1 MRKFIL
7 TALLALATTAGA
19 SAQKFLE
26 YGVKAGIGI
35 PDFSTKMEA
44 SEIKSKLGWHAGVVL
59 RINTPI
65 VGIQPEL
72 LYVRQALDLKQ
83 GGDVDL
89 RVKSNSLSMPVLASF
104 RVLRIL
110 HLNAGPVFSL
120 ANSCKYKF
128 EGEKYDFGRVQP
140 TVGYAVGA
148 AVKLSNLLIDAR
160 FNGQF
165 KKMESAVTHPCVE
178 NVNIRTYS
186 VAFSL
191 GYLF

>member
-7 TALLALATTAGA
+7 AALLALATTAGA

-26 YGVKAGIGI
+26 YGLTAGVNLPDYSTRTADAGIGN
-35 PDFSTKMEA
+35 
-44 SEIKSKLGWHAGVVL
+44 KLGWQAGVVV

-65 VGIQPEL
+65 VAIQPEL
-72 LYVRQALDLKQ
+72 LFVRQSMDVNWK
-83 GGDVDL
+83 GDDI
-89 RVKSNSLSMPVLASF
+89 RVRSNSFSLPLLASF
-104 RVLRIL
+104 RLLRIL

-120 ANSCKYKF
+120 TNDCKYKIA
-128 EGEKYDFGRVQP
+128 GHKYDFGRLQP

-148 AVKLSNLLIDAR
+148 AVQLRRILIDAR

-165 KKMESAVTHPCVE
+165 KSKQSLNEHGIDV
-178 NVNIRTYS
+178 NVKSYS

>member
-7 TALLALATTAGA
+7 ATLLALATTAGA

-26 YGVKAGIGI
+26 YGLTAGIDL
-35 PDFSTKMEA
+35 PDYSTSSA
-44 SEIKSKLGWHAGVVL
+44 NSEIKNKLGWQAGIVV

-65 VGIQPEL
+65 VAIQPEL
-72 LYVRQALDLKQ
+72 LFVRQSM
-83 GGDVDL
+83 DVNWNGSAI
-89 RVKSNSLSMPVLASF
+89 RVRSNSFNLPLLASF
-104 RVLRIL
+104 KLLKII

-120 ANSCKYKF
+120 MNDCKYKVD
-128 EGEKYDFGRVQP
+128 GHKYDFGRLKP
-140 TVGYAVGA
+140 TMGYALGA
-148 AVKLSNLLIDAR
+148 AVQLRHLLIDAR

-165 KKMESAVTHPCVE
+165 KSKESL
-178 NVNIRTYS
+178 NVHGIDVNVKSYS